1 MLLGL
6 RPEPLTLILSRADP
20 VLRVLKDEDIGHW
33 LSEAHRHEIAVGQSE
48 VMGGLHAVLAGR
60 HQATVALRIALAR
73 PPGAAHV
80 AWSTLGAERLVAQLP
95 PGAAGDLPAPLV
107 RLLREQPELARTLAA
122 FLDAAGDVKATA
134 EALSLHRSGLYYRL
148 RRIETLAGLE
158 LDRGEDRL
166 LAHLA
171 VRLARLE

>member
-1 MLLGL
+1 M
-6 RPEPLTLILSRADP
+6 
-20 VLRVLKDEDIGHW
+20 
-33 LSEAHRHEIAVGQSE
+33 GQSE

-60 HQATVALRIALAR
+60 HPGDGRSARGALATGRR
-73 PPGAAHV
+73 PRTSLH
-80 AWSTLGAERLVAQLP
+80 WSMLGAERLVAQLP
-95 PGAAGDLPAPLV
+95 PPSAAGDLPAPLV

-148 RRIETLAGLE
+148 RRIEALSGLE
-158 LDRGEDRL
+158 LDSGEDRL